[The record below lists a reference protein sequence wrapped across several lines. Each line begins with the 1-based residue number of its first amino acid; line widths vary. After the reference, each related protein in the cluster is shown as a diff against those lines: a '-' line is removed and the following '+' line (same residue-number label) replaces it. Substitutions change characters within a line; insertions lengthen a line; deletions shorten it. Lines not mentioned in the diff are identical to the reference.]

1 MFPEKLS
8 EKFPSVDELPESLM
22 ELSELSD
29 ASVRTAVFVELSE
42 LSVFPEKLSEKF
54 PSVDELPESLVE
66 LSELSVLFDRISFS
80 LTPTLLSLSVS
91 STMIP
96 SLKSFPVA
104 IVPVPSM
111 KPSAALR
118 INSPS
123 DRASRHPGYPRRLPG
138 IP

>member
-1 MFPEKLS
+1 MS
-8 EKFPSVDELPESLM
+8 HDGVAM
-22 ELSELSD
+22 
-29 ASVRTAVFVELSE
+29 T
-42 LSVFPEKLSEKF
+42 
-54 PSVDELPESLVE
+54 

-118 INSPS
+118 IHSPP
-123 DRASRHPGYPRRLPG
+123 DRVPRHPGYPRRLPG
-138 IP
+138 VP